1 MSDLLADHD
10 DAARKAVHVVVCVA
24 AASGLREY
32 SIQNGVTITAFL
44 DALGHAV
51 AEGHHQD
58 ALTLGDVLTAAR
70 AIDAGRRLR
79 G

>member
-1 MSDLLADHD
+1 MPDHD

-51 AEGHHQD
+51 GEGHQD
-58 ALTLGDVLTAAR
+58 ALVLGDILAAAR